1 MPFVNRDQDGKIIET
16 SACRQSAWV
25 EEWLADDAPE
35 VLAFMNPAS
44 SPTVDAVI
52 QERRRR
58 LSEGFTYDF
67 GDPRGIHHIGTTEDD
82 LIGWDEVTKFAQAA
96 ISAGLPS
103 QPISIVT
110 NTGPMT
116 TTAIEWQSVLLAAA
130 QHRQPIFAASFALQ
144 AMDPI
149 PADYADDSRWP

>member
-1 MPFVNRDQDGKIIET
+1 MPFVQRYGGAIIAVYAAAQPN
-16 SACRQSAWV
+16 SA

-44 SPTVDAVI
+44 SPTIDAVI
-52 QERRRR
+52 RERRRR

-82 LIGWDEVTKFAQAA
+82 LIGWDEITKFAQAA

-144 AMDPI
+144 SMDPI
-149 PADYADDSRWP
+149 PADYDDDSHWP

>member
-1 MPFVNRDQDGKIIET
+1 VPQPEVAEVFF
-16 SACRQSAWV
+16 A
-25 EEWLADDAPE
+25 EEAPE
-35 VLAFMNPAS
+35 VLAFRS
-44 SPTVDAVI
+44 QEVGSPTIDAVI

-67 GDPRGIHHIGTTEDD
+67 GAPRGTHHIGTTEDD

-149 PADYADDSRWP
+149 PADYADDSHWP